1 MAHHSR
7 QCGLPLK
14 VKRTVDLLVSF
25 ALLVGFTGAILNRD
39 ADPPHF
45 DRYYNERARRHN
57 VLLGITGWSQINGR
71 NAITWNQKF
80 ESDVWYVDHR
90 SLWLD
95 IKILWL
101 TAMTIIHREGISQ
114 TGQVTQ
120 ELLNA

>member
-1 MAHHSR
+1 LEWAPIFFR
-7 QCGLPLK
+7 QILQRAGSPP
-14 VKRTVDLLVSF
+14 DVSS
-25 ALLVGFTGAILNRD
+25 
-39 ADPPHF
+39 
-45 DRYYNERARRHN
+45 
-57 VLLGITGWSQINGR
+57 GITGWSQINGR

-95 IKILWL
+95 IKMLWL

-120 ELLNA
+120 ELLKA

>member
-1 MAHHSR
+1 M
-7 QCGLPLK
+7 
-14 VKRTVDLLVSF
+14 
-25 ALLVGFTGAILNRD
+25 GFTGAILNRD